1 MFMLTNMVYY
11 VKQIEGTSAA
21 PRYELEPRYDK
32 FVVPNKIYGS
42 LKNKAVRVW
51 NSFVEDEGRTG
62 VLLTGDSGGGKT
74 LLGSII
80 SNLAL
85 DSKLPVIFLNSIKV
99 TPELIAYLSMFT
111 NVVIYM
117 DEFRKLTDYSTQD
130 LILTFLSDKNYK
142 RLFILT
148 ENGTYGISN
157 YILDRPGR
165 VKYHFTFE
173 KIEKDIVDELC
184 LDYGVDEPFKKD
196 LLALHNRTTIFSFD
210 QLQALVKEHLKY
222 PEDTLEQLLN
232 ILNLHSLSKP
242 DRIWVASVRQA
253 GTPDYVS
260 FKPDTDGMEF
270 DKFKL
275 DGYCVVVNVDVPNEG
290 SKFLRAD
297 MRDLLSNVDNN
308 ITLAVDGYELDLVR
322 SVTAPDRIKVLNSL
336 NGRGDNNN
344 QHLPYNSP
352 FNF

>member
-1 MFMLTNMVYY
+1 MDKNIIQKIILENQELVE
-11 VKQIEGTSAA
+11 QIELVE
-21 PRYELEPRYDK
+21 RHFFFEPHGNY
-32 FVVPNKIYGS
+32 
-42 LKNKAVRVW
+42 
-51 NSFVEDEGRTG
+51 
-62 VLLTGDSGGGKT
+62 VLVG
-74 LLGSII
+74 
-80 SNLAL
+80 
-85 DSKLPVIFLNSIKV
+85 
-99 TPELIAYLSMFT
+99 
-111 NVVIYM
+111 
-117 DEFRKLTDYSTQD
+117 
-130 LILTFLSDKNYK
+130 
-142 RLFILT
+142 
-148 ENGTYGISN
+148 
-157 YILDRPGR
+157 
-165 VKYHFTFE
+165 
-173 KIEKDIVDELC
+173 
-184 LDYGVDEPFKKD
+184 
-196 LLALHNRTTIFSFD
+196 
-210 QLQALVKEHLKY
+210 
-222 PEDTLEQLLN
+222 
-232 ILNLHSLSKP
+232 
-242 DRIWVASVRQA
+242 VRQA